1 MVSSFG
7 VPRRAEPSEPGPVVV
22 DTDRRPA
29 LERGKGS
36 HVNSHRLPRTVVP
49 GRYDIR
55 LEPDL
60 DTATYGGEEVVQVE
74 VREETDEVLLN
85 AVELTITK
93 VIAEGPDGARLEG
106 VASLDPSNDR
116 ARLHFPR
123 ALRPGEW
130 SLRISFQGILNDQL
144 HGFYRSTFKDAEGR
158 THVMAATQ
166 FEAVDARRAFPCWDE
181 PALKAVFG
189 VTLVVPDGYTAIS
202 NTAPIREE
210 PAGPG
215 RRAVTFGDTIR
226 MSTYLV
232 AFIVGELESTEP
244 VMVGKTPLRVW
255 SVQGK
260 SHLAAYARTAGAFC
274 LDFFERYYGI
284 PYPGDKVD
292 LLAIPDFASG
302 AMENLGAITF
312 RETALLVDEAAA
324 THTDLERIADVVAHE
339 LAHMWF
345 GDLVTMVWWNGIWL
359 NEAFAT
365 FMEMIA
371 VHAWKPEWERWVSF
385 GVSRAAAMG
394 VDGLH
399 SSRPIEYDV
408 RAPRDCE
415 AMFDL
420 LTYEK
425 GASVLRMLE
434 QHIGPD
440 TFREGVRLYLRYH
453 EYENAETTDLWKALG
468 EASGQPIPEVMD
480 GWVFHPGYPLV
491 GVRAEGA
498 KLSLT
503 QRRFTYLGE
512 PPPGSADEPAQ
523 LWRVPVTV
531 RASVA
536 GQTVEQKVLLAGA
549 EDDLAL
555 SGPPDWVVVNA
566 GGHGFYRVG
575 YAPALLERLTAN
587 LGALAA
593 IERFGLVSDS
603 FALALAGD
611 LGATA
616 FLDLTARFRD
626 ETDRNV
632 WAVLVGALAYVNRT
646 IDDDARTNLEAL
658 VRDRVGGAARRLGF
672 APRPGEDELT
682 RQLRGDLL
690 RAVGVLG
697 DDQEIQAAA
706 REHYA
711 RYRADEHAV
720 DPNVVPSLIAILA
733 RSGGEAEYKEFL
745 ERFRR
750 ARSPQE
756 EQRYLYALAA
766 FRQPELITRTLQRT
780 VDGEIRSQDA
790 PFVVRAMLVSVWSR
804 SLAWEFVKGHWESMR
819 RLYPPS
825 AFRRVF
831 DGVSALCRPEWEE
844 EVRAFFPAHG
854 VELGGKILDQY
865 LEQLRVAV
873 RFRQREAAP
882 IAAYLRQQRA

>member
-1 MVSSFG
+1 
-7 VPRRAEPSEPGPVVV
+7 
-22 DTDRRPA
+22 
-29 LERGKGS
+29 
-36 HVNSHRLPRTVVP
+36 VNSHRLPRTVVP

-60 DTATYGGEEVVQVE
+60 DTATYTGVEVVEVE
-74 VREETDEVLLN
+74 IREETDEVQLN
-85 AVELTITK
+85 AVELTITH
-93 VIAEGPDGARLEG
+93 VVAEGPDGARLDG
-106 VASLDPSNDR
+106 AASLDAATDR
-116 ARLHFPR
+116 VRLQFPR
-123 ALRPGEW
+123 ALHPGEW
-130 SLRISFQGILNDQL
+130 RLRLAFQGILNDQL
-144 HGFYRSTFKDAEGR
+144 HGFYRSTFKDSEGR

-255 SVQGK
+255 CVQGK
-260 SHLAAYARTAGAFC
+260 RHLAAYARTAGAFS

-324 THTDLERIADVVAHE
+324 SHSDLERIADVVAHE

-365 FMEMIA
+365 FMEMLA
-371 VHAWKPEWERWVSF
+371 VHAWKPEWQRWVSF

-399 SSRPIEYDV
+399 ASRPIEYDV
-408 RAPRDCE
+408 REPRDCE

-440 TFREGVRLYLRYH
+440 TFREGVRLYLRWH

-480 GWVFHPGYPLV
+480 GWVFRPGYPLV
-491 GVRAEGA
+491 SVRADGS

-503 QRRFTYLGE
+503 QRRFTYLGH
-512 PPPGSADEPAQ
+512 PAPGGADEPAQ

-531 RASVA
+531 RARVA
-536 GQTVEQKVLLAGA
+536 GETVEQKVLLASA

-555 SGPPDWVVVNA
+555 PGSPEWVVVNA

-575 YAPALLERLTAN
+575 YAPALLDRLTAN

-593 IERFGLVSDS
+593 IERFGLVSDC
-603 FALALAGD
+603 FALAQAGD

-616 FLDLTARFRD
+616 FLDLTGRFRD

-632 WAVLVGALAYVNRT
+632 WAVLIGALAYVNRT
-646 IDDDARTNLEAL
+646 IDDDDRGALEAF
-658 VRDRVGGAARRLGF
+658 VRDRVGQAARRLGWTP
-672 APRPGEDELT
+672 APGEDELT

-690 RAVGVLG
+690 RALGVLG
-697 DDQEIQAAA
+697 DDQEIQATA
-706 REHYA
+706 RDLYA

-720 DPNVVPSLIAILA
+720 DPNVVPALIAILA
-733 RSGGEAEYKEFL
+733 RAGDETRYAEFL
-745 ERFRR
+745 QRFRH

-766 FRQPELITRTLQRT
+766 FRQPELVARTLQHT

-790 PFVVRAMLVSVWSR
+790 PYVVRAILVSVWGR
-804 SLAWEFVKGHWESMR
+804 GLAWEFVKGHWETMR
-819 RLYPPS
+819 RVYPPS

-854 VELGGKILDQY
+854 IELGGKILDQY

-873 RFRQREAAP
+873 RFREREAAS
-882 IAAYLRQQRA
+882 IAAYLGQRRP